1 MPGTAG
7 TSGIPGKDGAPGA
20 SGPVGATGLPGPK
33 GEAGVTGAPGL
44 MGAKVLTGASEHNC
58 QAQAGSVYT
67 RWGRTVCGG
76 NSSIIYQGKMSS

>member
-33 GEAGVTGAPGL
+33 GEAGVTITFHQDTL
-44 MGAKVLTGASEHNC
+44 CVKVYAVHENIE
-58 QAQAGSVYT
+58 Q
-67 RWGRTVCGG
+67 
-76 NSSIIYQGKMSS
+76 SSLQCV